1 MAQVSNM
8 YCSIQHPIL
17 RFRKRKLL
25 KDTSWSI
32 KFQMQAIIDCGLL
45 KFMEKT
51 TWMEARL
58 AREALTLARTVSK
71 RDKNLIIDSVQ
82 R

>member
-1 MAQVSNM
+1 
-8 YCSIQHPIL
+8 
-17 RFRKRKLL
+17 
-25 KDTSWSI
+25 
-32 KFQMQAIIDCGLL
+32 MQAIIDCGLL